1 MAKKKDLSKGIRALL
16 SNIEKKDTT
25 RTEIATS
32 AAPPIETGVSTV
44 DIDLIEANVNQP
56 RKEFK
61 DEALQ
66 ELVESIKVH
75 GIIQPLT
82 VRKMGG
88 RKYQLISGERR
99 FRASKIVGLKEVP
112 VYIREVNDQE
122 LLEMALIEN
131 IQRED
136 LNAIEVAIAYS
147 RLIQECSLSH
157 EDLANRVAK
166 KRSTISNYLRL
177 LKLPPEIQ
185 KAVSAEKI
193 SMGHARALAGVEDV
207 SMQLMAYDKVIKN
220 NLSVRALE
228 AFLKPSSSS
237 KKSTSPKN
245 GNLPTELVMIRQE
258 LKGKFGTTVN
268 IDRSNTSGKGK
279 ISIPFKNDEEL
290 NYILDI
296 LKD

>member
-16 SNIEKKDTT
+16 SNIEKKEKPSKTVEPDV
-25 RTEIATS
+25 IS
-32 AAPPIETGVSTV
+32 SGVSSIAIE
-44 DIDLIEANVNQP
+44 DIEANANQP

-82 VRKMGG
+82 VRKIGG
-88 RKYQLISGERR
+88 KKYQLISGERR
-99 FRASKIVGLKEVP
+99 FRASKLAGLKIVP
-112 VYIREVNDQE
+112 VYVREANDQE
-122 LLEMALIEN
+122 LLEMAIIEN

-136 LNAIEVAIAYS
+136 LNAMEIAIAYS
-147 RLIQECSLSH
+147 RLIKECNLSH
-157 EDLANRVAK
+157 EHLAKRISK

-185 KAVSAEKI
+185 KAVVSEKI
-193 SMGHARALAGVEDV
+193 SMGHARALAGVDDV
-207 SMQLMAYDKVIKN
+207 SRQLVAFDKVIKG

-228 AFLKPSSSS
+228 AFLRPSGKPNNS
-237 KKSTSPKN
+237 KGPNNS
-245 GNLPTELVMIRQE
+245 NLPTELVLIRQE

-268 IDRSNTSGKGK
+268 IDRSNAGKGK
-279 ISIPFKNDEEL
+279 ISIPFKNDTEL

>member
-16 SNIEKKDTT
+16 SNIEKKDSVKGNKETVEKKTT
-25 RTEIATS
+25 GINTI
-32 AAPPIETGVSTV
+32 
-44 DIDLIEANVNQP
+44 DINLIEANANQP
-56 RKEFK
+56 RQEFRE
-61 DEALQ
+61 EALQ
-66 ELVESIKVH
+66 ELVDSIKIH

-82 VRKMGG
+82 VRKLGG

-99 FRASKIVGLKEVP
+99 YRASKIVGLKEVP
-112 VYIREVNDQE
+112 VYIREANDQE

-147 RLIQECSLSH
+147 RLIQECKLSH
-157 EDLANRVAK
+157 EELATRVAK

-185 KAVSAEKI
+185 KAVVSQKI

-207 SMQLMAYDKVIKN
+207 SMQLTVFDKVIKN
-220 NLSVRALE
+220 KLSVRALE
-228 AFLKPSSSS
+228 ALI
-237 KKSTSPKN
+237 SPKSKPKKKTSTDTT
-245 GNLPTELVMIRQE
+245 LPTELVLIRQE
-258 LKGKFGTTVN
+258 LKGKFGTSVS
-268 IDRSNTSGKGK
+268 IDRSKVGKGK
-279 ISIPFKNDEEL
+279 ISIPFKNDAEL

-296 LKD
+296 LKE

>member
-16 SNIEKKDTT
+16 SNIEKKDTP
-25 RTEIATS
+25 RTEITTS
-32 AAPPIETGVSTV
+32 APPTTTGVSTV
-44 DIDLIEANVNQP
+44 DIDLIEANANQP

-122 LLEMALIEN
+122 LLEMALVEN

-136 LNAIEVAIAYS
+136 LNAIEVAISYS
-147 RLIQECSLSH
+147 RLIQECDLSH

-228 AFLKPSSSS
+228 AFLKPSSSA
-237 KKSTSPKN
+237 KKAPSSSD
-245 GNLPTELVMIRQE
+245 GSLPTELVLIRQE

-268 IDRSNTSGKGK
+268 IDRNNTSGKGK